1 MALQPYFV
9 NRAERFSFIASWLCL
24 SPPYFQWK
32 KNDSSQCLRSQGL
45 LFFFFLLLLSLHNN
59 LPLINFVPTNFSVA
73 IFAYKHEVQ
82 SCPVDP
88 LLFAF
93 RKRK

>member
-1 MALQPYFV
+1 MILV
-9 NRAERFSFIASWLCL
+9 SVSEVKVCCSSF
-24 SPPYFQWK
+24 F
-32 KNDSSQCLRSQGL
+32 
-45 LFFFFLLLLSLHNN
+45 FFFFLYIITF
-59 LPLINFVPTNFSVA
+59 PLINFVPTNFSVA